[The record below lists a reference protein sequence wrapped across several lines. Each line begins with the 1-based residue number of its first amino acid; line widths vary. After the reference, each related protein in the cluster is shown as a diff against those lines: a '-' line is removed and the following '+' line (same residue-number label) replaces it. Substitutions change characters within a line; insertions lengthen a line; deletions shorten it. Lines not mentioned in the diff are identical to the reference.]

1 MQRLRDRIRVWLV
14 EGLPKWAEA
23 ALQPLNRWQMMVM
36 VVCLFLL
43 YVPLITMRVTAWEQG
58 AVAIVFI
65 ALGVTLV
72 RLESDQP
79 DSATSESLHLFLLT
93 LSSLMT
99 LRYLYY
105 RTTYT
110 LNFDGVLNSVFTL
123 LLYVA
128 ELYAIATLFLSY
140 FQTLKIRDRTPV
152 SLTPIP
158 VKDWLK
164 VDIYI
169 PTYNEDVEI
178 VRKTVLGAIAIDYP
192 PEKKRSTF

>member
-1 MQRLRDRIRVWLV
+1 MAGR
-14 EGLPKWAEA
+14 GAAEMGRGSASA
-23 ALQPLNRWQMMVM
+23 AESVTNDGGGSLS
-36 VVCLFLL
+36 FLL

-65 ALGVTLV
+65 ALGVTSV

-110 LNFDGVLNSVFTL
+110 LNFDGVLNSIFIL

-128 ELYAIATLFLSY
+128 EPYAIATLFLSY
-140 FQTLKIRDRTPV
+140 FQTLKIRDRMPV

-164 VDIYI
+164 VDIYSGGQL
-169 PTYNEDVEI
+169 D
-178 VRKTVLGAIAIDYP
+178 
-192 PEKKRSTF
+192 

>member
-1 MQRLRDRIRVWLV
+1 
-14 EGLPKWAEA
+14 
-23 ALQPLNRWQMMVM
+23 
-36 VVCLFLL
+36 
-43 YVPLITMRVTAWEQG
+43 MRVTAWEQG

-65 ALGVTLV
+65 VLGVTV

-123 LLYVA
+123 LLCVA
-128 ELYAIATLFLSY
+128 EPYTIATLFLSY
-140 FQTLKIRDRTPV
+140 FQTLKIRDRMPV
-152 SLTPIP
+152 SLALIP

-164 VDIYI
+164 VNIYI

-178 VRKTVLGAIAIDYP
+178 VHKTVLGAIAIDYS

>member
-1 MQRLRDRIRVWLV
+1 MGR
-14 EGLPKWAEA
+14 GSASAAESVTNDGGGS
-23 ALQPLNRWQMMVM
+23 LS
-36 VVCLFLL
+36 FLL

-65 ALGVTLV
+65 ALGVTSV

-110 LNFDGVLNSVFTL
+110 LNFDGVLNSIFIL

-128 ELYAIATLFLSY
+128 EPYAIGCLCL
-140 FQTLKIRDRTPV
+140 
-152 SLTPIP
+152 
-158 VKDWLK
+158 
-164 VDIYI
+164 
-169 PTYNEDVEI
+169 
-178 VRKTVLGAIAIDYP
+178 
-192 PEKKRSTF
+192 